1 MRYATIENNS
11 GKKFTWEELA
21 KHNKPDDAYVA
32 VRGNVYDITSFI
44 ERHPGG
50 DDILLLAA
58 GRDIT
63 QAFETYH
70 ELGKPDVVLKKFF
83 VGTLVTN
90 ELPIFPEPSGF
101 HRAMK
106 KNVEEYFRK
115 TEIDPKNS
123 TNIWIRYAII
133 YGMLVGSYYAQF
145 YLPYVVERIWLQ
157 IIFAISLGFACAQLG
172 LNQLHDASHFA
183 VTNDPF
189 VWKILG
195 ATHDFFNGA
204 SYLVWLY
211 QHAFGHHIYTNI
223 AGCDPDLS
231 TDDPDIRRIKPS
243 QRWYSR
249 YVNQHLFVPIL
260 YGFLAIKVRIQDIT
274 VLYFVGS
281 NDKIRINPITTWHT
295 CVFWSGKVFF
305 VLHRIII
312 PLMISF
318 SAWKVF
324 LLFAIADAV
333 SSYWLALTFQANH
346 VVGEVEW
353 PLPDKD
359 GLIQKDW
366 AEMQIITTQ
375 DYAHD
380 SRFITSIVGSLNYQ
394 AVHHVFP
401 QVSQHHYHRIG
412 PIVKETCREFGVR
425 FYYKNTLWEA
435 IGSHIRHLRFLGLK
449 PEDHSKTE

>member
-32 VRGNVYDITSFI
+32 VRGNVYDITNFI

-90 ELPIFPEPSGF
+90 ELPIFPEPSEF

-115 TEIDPKNS
+115 TEIDPK
-123 TNIWIRYAII
+123 
-133 YGMLVGSYYAQF
+133 
-145 YLPYVVERIWLQ
+145 
-157 IIFAISLGFACAQLG
+157 
-172 LNQLHDASHFA
+172 
-183 VTNDPF
+183 
-189 VWKILG
+189 
-195 ATHDFFNGA
+195 
-204 SYLVWLY
+204 
-211 QHAFGHHIYTNI
+211 HAFGHHIYTNI
-223 AGCDPDLS
+223 AGCDPDLV
-231 TDDPDIRRIKPS
+231 TNDPDIRRIKPS

-260 YGFLAIKVRIQDIT
+260 YGFLAIKVRIQDIPI
-274 VLYFVGS
+274 LYFVGS

-401 QVSQHHYHRIG
+401 QVSQHHYHMIG
-412 PIVKETCREFGVR
+412 PIVKETCREFG
-425 FYYKNTLWEA
+425 NTLWEA